1 MPDEREIGY
10 RLLLKPTGGLWLL
23 FTDRTLIDI
32 DLTPADM
39 RSLASDLLEL
49 ADQVEKMPRGLP
61 HPSAKAITKC

>member
-1 MPDEREIGY
+1 MPNEREIGY

-49 ADQVEKMPRGLP
+49 ADRVDAMPRGLP
-61 HPSAKAITKC
+61 HPSAKAHSKC